1 MRKPECWAGFGGG
14 LDSVGSDRSSS
25 SCLQFPADSPPS
37 KGCCSTLLGAPPI
50 QGRGRLFLNVEPG
63 ETDPPKVVDT
73 CCCQPNLSI
82 LPKDP
87 LKIVDLVPA
96 QDASRQ
102 RREVFQEDTV
112 QGKISFVGCHLSL
125 VSLQQNTLG
134 KIVGG
139 DLWIFQKPFPSCGGP
154 ISLYVEHLC
163 ITLKGLNNIWELS
176 NVSARNVMSQP
187 YLIEILLKANR
198 KL

>member
-1 MRKPECWAGFGGG
+1 MRKLLAVGGFWRRVGLCW
-14 LDSVGSDRSSS
+14 LRSI
-25 SCLQFPADSPPS
+25 LQQLPPVPSRLSS

-112 QGKISFVGCHLSL
+112 QGKVSFVGCHLSL
-125 VSLQQNTLG
+125 VSLQTNTLG
-134 KIVGG
+134 KITLCGQCHQLG
-139 DLWIFQKPFPSCGGP
+139 WFEWNCTRNIESKIKIQQSLISWFPEIF
-154 ISLYVEHLC
+154 Y
-163 ITLKGLNNIWELS
+163 LNSDVQFCENKRQWGIG
-176 NVSARNVMSQP
+176 Q
-187 YLIEILLKANR
+187 I
-198 KL
+198 

>member
-1 MRKPECWAGFGGG
+1 MPIKLLRHIKVFDITPKIDSRVFPAFPLMRKPECWAGFGGG

-63 ETDPPKVVDT
+63 ETDPPKVVDP

-82 LPKDP
+82 LSKDS

-112 QGKISFVGCHLSL
+112 QGKVSFVGCHLSL
-125 VSLQQNTLG
+125 VSLQQNTLD
-134 KIVGG
+134 K
-139 DLWIFQKPFPSCGGP
+139 
-154 ISLYVEHLC
+154 
-163 ITLKGLNNIWELS
+163 ITLCGQLS
-176 NVSARNVMSQP
+176 SS
-187 YLIEILLKANR
+187 
-198 KL
+198 

>member
-1 MRKPECWAGFGGG
+1 MILNPEDRFKSIHSFPPDEKAGVLGGFWRRVGLCW
-14 LDSVGSDRSSS
+14 LRSI
-25 SCLQFPADSPPS
+25 LQQLPPVPSRLSS

-63 ETDPPKVVDT
+63 ETDPPKVVDP

-112 QGKISFVGCHLSL
+112 QGKVSFVGCHLSL

-134 KIVGG
+134 KIT
-139 DLWIFQKPFPSCGGP
+139 LCGHCHQ
-154 ISLYVEHLC
+154 L
-163 ITLKGLNNIWELS
+163 ELGF
-176 NVSARNVMSQP
+176 
-187 YLIEILLKANR
+187 E
-198 KL
+198 